1 MRDDGLWRRR
11 AQPYNVDDVISI
23 SISRAYT
30 AITIPY
36 PILEA
41 LKFKMAEMELES
53 IEEPYS
59 LRRLEHRL
67 LRRSD
72 NMHCP
77 GGEGSH
83 TKNGEI
89 TPSKSKLN
97 FILAASL

>member
-1 MRDDGLWRRR
+1 MVYGAGAR
-11 AQPYNVDDVISI
+11 ARPYSVDDVISI
-23 SISRAYT
+23 HISRAYA

-41 LKFKMAEMELES
+41 LKFKMVEMELES

-59 LRRLEHRL
+59 LQRLEHRL

-89 TPSKSKLN
+89 TPSTRKLN
-97 FILAASL
+97 LIQACRKP